1 MRILFISQ
9 YAGAPEMGMVL
20 RNYNWAT
27 ELIRLG
33 HDCKIIAA
41 SYSHYRKK
49 NINIKGEKFKEEKI
63 DGITYYWINTG
74 TYNAKNNILRVLA
87 ILQFQIG
94 LRKLLANLQND
105 YEVVVVSSPHPFQ
118 IYLGHKFSKKCNAKL
133 IFDIRDLWPLTL
145 QKIGKLSAY
154 HPLIIALKYAEKYAL
169 RNSDLVTAV
178 PQNSKKYLVSKGM
191 IPSKFLHI
199 GNSLNLN
206 SFGKSLPLEKMI
218 QKNLVELKNQGST
231 LVGYCGSLG
240 LANAMHVPINA
251 ISKTKDVRINLVII
265 GNGTKED
272 ELKLLA
278 KDLNIQERV
287 HFFDFLPH
295 NQVASFLSLMDASYA
310 GGLKS
315 TLYEYGASLTKIND
329 YMASEKPIIYA
340 VGDPNSSIEK
350 SGCGIFCKAEDIDQI
365 AIAMDKIAKM
375 NNSELQVMGERGRTW
390 LLKNQT
396 IQRQIQ
402 QILNKL

>member
-20 RNYNWAT
+20 RNYNWAS
-27 ELIRLG
+27 EFIRLG
-33 HDCKIIAA
+33 HRCTIIAA
-41 SYSHYRKK
+41 SHSHYRQK
-49 NINIKGEKFKEEKI
+49 NIHIEGQKFKKEKI
-63 DGITYYWINTG
+63 DGITYYWIKTF
-74 TYNAKNNILRVLA
+74 TYNAKNNMFRILA

-94 LRKLLANLQND
+94 LRNFLANLHDD

-145 QKIGKLSAY
+145 QKIGKLSAN
-154 HPLIIALKYAEKYAL
+154 HPLIIALKFAEKYAL
-169 RNSDLVTAV
+169 KNADLVTAV

-199 GNSLNLN
+199 GNSFNLN
-206 SFGKSLPLEKMI
+206 SFDKSLPLEKMI
-218 QKNLVELKNQGST
+218 QKNLIELKNQGST

-265 GNGTKED
+265 GNGAKED

-278 KDLNIQERV
+278 KDLDIQERV
-287 HFFDFLPH
+287 HFFDFLPN
-295 NQVASFLSLMDASYA
+295 NQVPSFLSLMDASYV
-310 GGLKS
+310 GTLKS
-315 TLYEYGASLTKIND
+315 KLYKYGASPTKIND
-329 YMASEKPIIYA
+329 YMVAEKPIIYA
-340 VGDPNSSIEK
+340 VGDPNNSIDK
-350 SGCGIFCKAEDIDQI
+350 SGCGICCKAEDIEQI

-396 IQRQIQ
+396 IQIQIQ

>member
-9 YAGAPEMGMVL
+9 YAGSPEMGMVL
-20 RNYNWAT
+20 RNYNWAS
-27 ELIRLG
+27 EFVRLG
-33 HDCKIIAA
+33 HHCTIITA
-41 SYSHYRKK
+41 SYSHYRRK
-49 NINIKGEKFKEEKI
+49 NILIEGTNFKKDKI
-63 DGITYYWINTG
+63 DEITYYFLKTT
-74 TYNAKNNILRVLA
+74 TYNGNNNILRLLA
-87 ILQFQIG
+87 ILKFQIG
-94 LRKLLANLQND
+94 LRKFLANLQD
-105 YEVVVVSSPHPFQ
+105 DFEVVVVSSPHPFQ
-118 IYLGHKFSKKCNAKL
+118 IYPAHKFSQKCNAKL

-145 QKIGKLSAY
+145 QKIGKLSAN
-154 HPLIIALKYAEKYAL
+154 HPLIIALKFAEKYAL
-169 RNSDLVTAV
+169 KNADLVTAV
-178 PQNSKKYLVSKGM
+178 PQNSKKYLVSRGM
-191 IPSKFLHI
+191 TPSNFLNI
-199 GNSLNLN
+199 GNSFNLNLIGN
-206 SFGKSLPLEKMI
+206 SLPLEKMI
-218 QKNLVELKNQGST
+218 QANLIKLKSQGST

-240 LANAMHVPINA
+240 LANAMHVPIKA
-251 ISKTKDVRINLVII
+251 ISKTKDNRIKLIII
-265 GNGTKED
+265 GDGIKKE

-278 KDLNIQERV
+278 IDLNVHDRV

-295 NQVASFLSLMDASYA
+295 NQMASFLSYMDAGYA

-329 YMASEKPIIYA
+329 YMASEKPIVYA
-340 VGDPNSSIEK
+340 VGDPNNAIVK
-350 SGCGIFCKAEDIDQI
+350 SGCGICCEAEDIEQI

>member
-9 YAGAPEMGMVL
+9 YAGAPEMGMVT
-20 RNYNWAT
+20 RNYNWAS
-27 ELIRLG
+27 EFIRLG
-33 HDCKIIAA
+33 HRCTIIAA
-41 SYSHYRKK
+41 SHSHYRQK

-63 DGITYYWINTG
+63 DGITYYWIKTR

-105 YEVVVVSSPHPFQ
+105 YDVVVVSSPHPFQ

-206 SFGKSLPLEKMI
+206 SFGKSLPLEKMV
-218 QKNLVELKNQGST
+218 QKNLIELKNQGST

-240 LANAMHVPINA
+240 LANAMYVPINA

-278 KDLNIQERV
+278 KDLDIQERV

-295 NQVASFLSLMDASYA
+295 NQVPAFLSLMDASYV
-310 GGLKS
+310 GSLKS
-315 TLYEYGASLTKIND
+315 KLYKYGASPTKIND
-329 YMASEKPIIYA
+329 YMVAEKPIIYA
-340 VGDPNSSIEK
+340 VGDPNNSIEK
-350 SGCGIFCKAEDIDQI
+350 SGCGICCKAEDIDQI

-375 NNSELQVMGERGRTW
+375 KNSELQVMGERGRTW